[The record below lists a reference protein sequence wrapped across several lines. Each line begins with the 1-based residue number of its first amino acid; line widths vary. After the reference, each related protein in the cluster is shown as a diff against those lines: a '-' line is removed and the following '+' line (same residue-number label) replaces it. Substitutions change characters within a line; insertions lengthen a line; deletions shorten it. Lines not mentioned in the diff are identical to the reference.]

1 MKLRYGEGGLVPAVV
16 QDSVTGEVLMLAW
29 VNEESL
35 ARTVETGY
43 AHYWSRSRGKLWKKG
58 EESGNVQKVVSIQ
71 TDCDRD
77 ALLIRVEQTGVAC
90 HTGEPSCF
98 FEKVHGDPSGTSA
111 IIPDLKRVIDGRR
124 DNPKEGS
131 YTTALMAD
139 ENNMLKK
146 IIEEAG
152 EFALAAKDGD
162 VEEMAWELADLIY
175 HVMVAASKTGLPM
188 DEVYAKLSE
197 RRK

>member
-1 MKLRYGEGGLVPAVV
+1 MKLKYGDGGLVPTVV

-35 ARTVETGY
+35 AKTIETGY

-58 EESGNVQKVVSIQ
+58 EESGNVQKIVSIK
-71 TDCDRD
+71 TDCDMD
-77 ALLIRVEQTGVAC
+77 ALLYSVEQTGVAC

-98 FEKVHGDPSGTSA
+98 FEKVHGDASGTCN
-111 IIPDLKRVIDGRR
+111 IIPKLKRIIDDRR

-131 YTTALMAD
+131 YTNSLMDD
-139 ENNMLKK
+139 ENKMLKK

-152 EFALAAKDGD
+152 EFALATKDGD
-162 VEEMAWELADLIY
+162 VNEMAWELADLIY
-175 HVMVAASKTGLPM
+175 HTMVAISKTGLPM
-188 DEVYAKLSE
+188 EEAYAKLSE
-197 RRK
+197 RMK